1 MSVSLPGADHRIY
14 IVGST
19 GSGKTFA
26 GVFHLSLTD
35 FDTNRPAIIFD
46 FKRDKLLNSLGAT
59 EIDVNDKPP
68 TKPGLYIVHPVPEED
83 DEAVTQMMRRIWSN
97 EDTIVYIDEGY
108 MVGNRN
114 KALNLLLTQG
124 RSKHV
129 QMIILSQRPVWVS
142 RFVRSEADFFQIFRL
157 NDQSDYDTIQGMISV
172 DIRER
177 LPKYHSHYYDVSND
191 AAAVFGPV
199 PNRKALIENFRTRLK
214 RKPRII

>member
-1 MSVSLPGADHRIY
+1 MSISLPGTDSRTY

-26 GVFHLSLTD
+26 GVFQLMLTD

-59 EIDVNDKPP
+59 EIDVYSRPP
-68 TKPGLYIVHPVPEED
+68 TKPGLYIVHPIPEQD
-83 DEAVTQMMRRIWSN
+83 DEAVTLMMRRIWEN

-142 RFVRSEADFFQIFRL
+142 RFVRSEADFFQVFRL
-157 NDQSDYDTIQGMISV
+157 NDQTDYDTIQGMISV

-177 LPKYHSHYYDVSND
+177 LPKYHSHWYDVAND
-191 AAAVFGPV
+191 AGVVFGPV
-199 PNRKALIENFRTRLK
+199 PGRKQMIENFRRRLH
-214 RKPRII
+214 RKTRII